1 MLRLNHGILMTAIG
15 LTTFAPMV
23 SAIDLRPR
31 VPDPIILSTEH
42 DSQNGLM
49 IISGQNFGS
58 QMPIVRLGDRI
69 VEVKD
74 SSPTKITVKISPEI
88 RSATY
93 LLTVRTT
100 DSSSSYGIFNAVISA
115 TAETKP

>member
-15 LTTFAPMV
+15 LATFAPIV

-31 VPDPIILSTEH
+31 VPDPVILSTEH
-42 DSQNGLM
+42 DSQGESM

-58 QMPIVRLGDRI
+58 QMPIVKLGDRT

-74 SSPTKITVKISPEI
+74 FSPTKIAVKISPDI
-88 RSATY
+88 RPATY
-93 LLTVRTT
+93 LLTVHTT
-100 DSSSSYGIFNAVISA
+100 GSPSASGTFNTMVSA
-115 TAETKP
+115 TANTKP